1 MRRLFLQFLLVVVML
16 VTAGTLWQILL
27 MTLLFTLRS
36 TMSKVSGFLMNPATV
51 WIPWFDFSGTNDENL
66 RIGCAKGKPEYAFED
81 VFIDEIAI
89 WSRALS
95 EDEIRT
101 AMRGNFLAVSPKDKV
116 ATTWSSI
123 KRKAF

>member
-66 RIGCAKGKPEYAFED
+66 
-81 VFIDEIAI
+81 
-89 WSRALS
+89 
-95 EDEIRT
+95 
-101 AMRGNFLAVSPKDKV
+101 
-116 ATTWSSI
+116 
-123 KRKAF
+123 